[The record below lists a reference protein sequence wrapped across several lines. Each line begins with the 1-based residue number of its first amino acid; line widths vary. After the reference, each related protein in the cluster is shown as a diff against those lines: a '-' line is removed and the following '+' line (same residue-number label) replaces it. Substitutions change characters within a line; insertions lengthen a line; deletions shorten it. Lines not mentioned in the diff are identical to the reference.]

1 MEDSRL
7 MRAQMLMGQRRLDE
21 AEKLLL
27 SYLTEE
33 PNDASAINL
42 LATIKYERAEFRD
55 AEEAIE
61 NAIGLEPDN
70 PYHHYIRA
78 AIKLGKSEKDQA
90 AESLN
95 TAIALDPG
103 NAEYYVLMAEI
114 LFSRSKFEEALS
126 FSDTALEVNPENVNA
141 RNVRSKILLALNRP
155 NEAFDA
161 IAGSLEEDPE
171 NADTYAELGWNYLRK
186 NDPKKALENFTEAL
200 RLEPHNEYAKGGLV
214 EALKAKYLIY
224 RLFLRYVFWFEKRE
238 GNTRAAI
245 IIGAYIGFRLLR
257 SASNN
262 YPVLKPFIVPVLGL
276 YMAFALSTWLLNPIF
291 NIFLLVN
298 PYGKYALKK
307 FEKIGAQIAL
317 GLLITMVVGGVGYLG
332 TGIDKLLMLAI
343 AAFGLIIPATHTFD
357 MAYHEIPKGLAIYT
371 GVLTLLAIAGISLSP
386 NLENVHPVAFA
397 FLIGSVGFQ
406 WIANFLIFRKN

>member
-7 MRAQMLMGQRRLDE
+7 IRAQMLTGQRRLDE

-27 SYLTEE
+27 SYLTES

-42 LATIKYERAEFRD
+42 LATIKYERGEFRE
-55 AEEAIE
+55 AEETIKSAI
-61 NAIGLEPDN
+61 ALEAAN
-70 PYHHYIRA
+70 PYHHYIMA
-78 AIKLGKSEKDQA
+78 AIMLGKSEKDKA
-90 AESLN
+90 SESLA
-95 TAIALDPG
+95 TAISLDPS

-126 FSDTALEVNPENVNA
+126 FSDQALQVDAENVNA
-141 RNVRSKILLALNRP
+141 RNVRSKILLALNRSD
-155 NEAFDA
+155 EAFDT

-238 GNTRAAI
+238 GNTRVAI
-245 IIGAYIGFRLLR
+245 ILGAYFGFRVL
-257 SASNN
+257 SWVSNS
-262 YPVLKPFIVPVLGL
+262 YPVLEPFLLPLLGL

-307 FEKIGAQIAL
+307 FEKMGAQVAL
-317 GLLITMVVGGVGYLG
+317 GLIITMVVGGVGYMG

-343 AAFGLIIPATHTFD
+343 GAFGLIIPATHTFD
-357 MAYHEIPKGLAIYT
+357 MAYREIPKGLAIYT
-371 GVLTLLAIAGISLSP
+371 GVLALLAVVGISFSP
-386 NLENVHPVAFA
+386 SLENIHPAAFA

-406 WIANFLIFRKN
+406 WIANFLVFRKN